1 MASQKAKEDAETAK
15 TESAAA
21 EAMAKNVAMRTW
33 KVALRGLIA
42 LVEEKMA
49 GSVVYD
55 KFWVQG
61 TCTKTFKI
69 TKQVLR
75 IHAQLAKIAEAEL
88 AEQETWFA
96 GIVQRE
102 LEIRNGTLVADD
114 DAELLGDLAAL

>member
-1 MASQKAKEDAETAK
+1 LASQKAKEDAETAK